1 MEGYDT
7 TMVLLTVNP
16 SSAIEEVPLPSPPL
30 DEGAFLT
37 TQPIGMELAQVE
49 KAIDRLKKSARE
61 ETQSLV
67 DTVT

>member
-1 MEGYDT
+1 M
-7 TMVLLTVNP
+7 LRQR
-16 SSAIEEVPLPSPPL
+16 EVPLPSPPL

-37 TQPIGMELAQVE
+37 TQPTGMELAQVE

-67 DTVT
+67 DIVV